1 MRQVGSLQMVNPE
14 DDNDNYH
21 GPCSD
26 IVNRVTGK
34 VDVDVLVRN
43 QGSIYLFQPL
53 TPRAKEWIY
62 ANVQPN
68 AQWFGASLAVEHRY
82 AADLA
87 AGMREAGLVLT

>member
-1 MRQVGSLQMVNPE
+1 MNPE
-14 DDNDNYH
+14 DDNDNYY

-43 QGSIYLFQPL
+43 EGSIYLFQPL
-53 TPRAKEWIY
+53 TPRAKEWIC
-62 ANVQPN
+62 ANVQPK
-68 AQWFGASLAVEHRY
+68 AQWFGTSLVVEHRY

-87 AGMREAGLVLT
+87 AAMRADGLVLA